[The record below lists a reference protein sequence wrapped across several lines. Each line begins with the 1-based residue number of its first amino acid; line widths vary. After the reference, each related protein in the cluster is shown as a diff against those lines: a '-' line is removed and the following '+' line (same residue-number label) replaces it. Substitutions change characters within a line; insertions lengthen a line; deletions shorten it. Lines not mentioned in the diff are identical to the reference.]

1 MKTNSLI
8 RSNFLFRSICL
19 PLCICTLSGLAQNI
33 PQAQNL
39 FINQETQQCLDQWN
53 IKEPTEDF
61 HSSFKPYL
69 SSTIQ
74 DFSDSSIHFLHHPV
88 KNFFLSKTFNEGP
101 DKHNQYNFQVLP
113 IIDLQLGYDMLSSK
127 VITETFGGAHVKLN
141 VNNDFTFALTAL
153 GGRVSYPGFIDTS
166 IQTNGIIIPGL
177 GRGFKNNDGSY
188 SFSNL
193 TGYLSYSPNKIFNF
207 QLGKDKHFIGDGY
220 RSLLLSDFSNNNPYF
235 GINANIWRIQYN
247 VWYSWMQDFSRYDG
261 SQKSLQNKYG
271 TFHYL
276 SFNALKEFNI
286 SFFENVVWQGTDT
299 NRVRTFDVNY
309 LNPIVFYRPQEYSV
323 GSADNSMMGLNASA
337 KLFGSLKIYAQ
348 AVADEFFLKEIRAR
362 RGWWANKQGWQFG
375 AKYINA
381 FKVKGLT
388 LQVEYNQV
396 RPYTYTHGSV
406 QQNYANYGQAMAH
419 PFGANFKEYLG
430 FVSYRANRWMLSF
443 QGLLAE
449 IGMDSLGVNMGQ
461 NIFASYTT
469 RPREYGHKT
478 TQGNKRQLVQSDI
491 KFTYYLI
498 PQMNLRMELGY
509 IQRSISD
516 DRSYRLQS
524 PYIYLGFKTSIHQF
538 YKDF

>member
-1 MKTNSLI
+1 MKNLLNSLF
-8 RSNFLFRSICL
+8 FLGNQVFL
-19 PLCICTLSGLAQNI
+19 YCICVSPLFSQND
-33 PQAQNL
+33 PQAQNV
-39 FINQETQQCLDQWN
+39 FINSETQQSIDIWN
-53 IKEPTEDF
+53 IKSPQTDF
-61 HSSFKPYL
+61 HSSFQPYVF
-69 SSTIQ
+69 STLESY
-74 DFSDSSIHFLHHPV
+74 SDTSIGYLHHPV
-88 KNFFLSKTFNEGP
+88 KNFFLVKTFNEGP
-101 DKHNQYNFQVLP
+101 NKRNQYNLQVLP
-113 IIDLQLGYDMLSSK
+113 IVDLQTGYDMLSSK
-127 VITETFGGAHVKLN
+127 IVSETVGGAHVKLN
-141 VNNDFTFALTAL
+141 INNDFTFALTAI
-153 GGRVSYPGFIDTS
+153 GGRVSYPGFIDTT
-166 IQTNGIIIPGL
+166 IQSNGIIIPGL
-177 GRGFKNNDGSY
+177 GRGFKNRDGSY
-188 SFSNL
+188 NFSNL
-193 TGYLSYSPNKIFNF
+193 TGYVSYSPNRIFNF

-220 RSLLLSDFSNNNPYF
+220 RSLLLSDFSNNNPFF

-247 VWYSWMQDFSRYDG
+247 VWYSWMQDFSIFDG

-337 KLFGSLKIYAQ
+337 KLFGHLKLYAQ
-348 AVADEFFLKEIRAR
+348 VVADEFFLKEIRAKK
-362 RGWWANKQGWQFG
+362 GWWANKQGWQFG

-406 QQNYANYGQAMAH
+406 QQNYANYGQALAH

-430 FVSYRANRWMLSF
+430 FVSYRANRWMLSL
-443 QGLLAE
+443 QGLSAV

-461 NIFASYTT
+461 NIFESYTT
-469 RPREYGHKT
+469 RPYEYGHNT
-478 TQGNKRQLVQSDI
+478 TQGNKRRLMQSDI

-498 PQMNLRMELGY
+498 PQINLRLEVGY
-509 IQRSISD
+509 IQRSIED
-516 DRSYRLQS
+516 DYYYNLQS
-524 PYIYLGFKTSIHQF
+524 PYIYFGVKTSVHRF
-538 YKDF
+538 YRDF